1 MIVLLEFEALI
12 LAEESEVWK
21 EAVRKSLCTD
31 DPVLSIADNT
41 TAIQNSLDPPQHL
54 DPAVCNTQGDCVGAA
69 QRAASEATKGWALLD
84 SNQ

>member
-31 DPVLSIADNT
+31 GPALSIADNT
-41 TAIQNSLDPPQHL
+41 TAIQNSLDPP
-54 DPAVCNTQGDCVGAA
+54 PALGSSC
-69 QRAASEATKGWALLD
+69 L
-84 SNQ
+84 